1 MLRGTI
7 LLPRAWFIP
16 YGPKAAKMA
25 RYLPLVMAKSCCAA
39 FWTGAND
46 MRVRI
51 QPDQLA
57 GISLVTLLHVT
68 AFFALWQQGLLPSA
82 EQARTLFVKFMEPP
96 PPIKKLE
103 LPKPSQQPVKPHSA
117 EKPPPQQLVSQAPVM
132 SPTDAVAPAPPPQ
145 PIVAEVAKVVTP
157 VTVAAVPAAP
167 VSQNPVALDTEL
179 SVTCPDR
186 EPPVYP
192 AQSRR
197 RGEAGQVVLKV
208 ELDEQG
214 LVAEA
219 RVQTSSGV
227 PRLDEAALTAVRNWH
242 CTPAMRAGRA
252 VRAVA
257 LQPFNFVIQG
267 K

>member
-1 MLRGTI
+1 
-7 LLPRAWFIP
+7 
-16 YGPKAAKMA
+16 
-25 RYLPLVMAKSCCAA
+25 
-39 FWTGAND
+39 

-51 QPDQLA
+51 QSDQLA
-57 GISLVTLLHVT
+57 GLLLVTLLHAA
-68 AFFALWQQGLLPSA
+68 AFWALWQQGLLPSA
-82 EQARTLFVKFMEPP
+82 EQAKTLFVKFMEPP

-103 LPKPSQQPVKPHSA
+103 PPKPLPQPVKPRA
-117 EKPPPQQLVSQAPVM
+117 IEKPPPQQLVSQAPVL
-132 SPTDAVAPAPPPQ
+132 SPTEAVAPPPPPQ
-145 PIVAEVAKVVTP
+145 PVVTEVAKPAVV
-157 VTVAAVPAAP
+157 VVAAAPAAP
-167 VSQNPVALDTEL
+167 VSPSPVALGAEL
-179 SVTCPDR
+179 SVACPER

-197 RGEAGQVVLKV
+197 RGEAGHVVLKV

-214 LVAEA
+214 RVAEA

-227 PRLDEAALTAVRNWH
+227 QRLDEAALTAVRNWH

>member
-1 MLRGTI
+1 
-7 LLPRAWFIP
+7 
-16 YGPKAAKMA
+16 
-25 RYLPLVMAKSCCAA
+25 
-39 FWTGAND
+39 

-117 EKPPPQQLVSQAPVM
+117 EKPPPQQLVTQAPVL
-132 SPTDAVAPAPPPQ
+132 SPAEAVAPAPLQQ
-145 PIVAEVAKVVTP
+145 PVVAEVTKVAAPVAVT
-157 VTVAAVPAAP
+157 AVPAAP
-167 VSQNPVALDTEL
+167 ISHSPVALDAEL
-179 SVTCPDR
+179 SVACPER

-197 RGEAGQVVLKV
+197 LGEAGHVVLKV

-214 LVAEA
+214 RVAEA
-219 RVQTSSGV
+219 HVQSSSGAL
-227 PRLDEAALTAVRNWH
+227 RLDEAALTAVRNWR
-242 CTPAMRAGRA
+242 CTPALRAGRA

-257 LQPFNFVIQG
+257 LQPFKFVIQG

>member
-1 MLRGTI
+1 M
-7 LLPRAWFIP
+7 
-16 YGPKAAKMA
+16 
-25 RYLPLVMAKSCCAA
+25 
-39 FWTGAND
+39 
-46 MRVRI
+46 
-51 QPDQLA
+51 
-57 GISLVTLLHVT
+57 
-68 AFFALWQQGLLPSA
+68 
-82 EQARTLFVKFMEPP
+82 FVKFMEPP

-103 LPKPSQQPVKPHSA
+103 SPKPLPQPVKPRA
-117 EKPPPQQLVSQAPVM
+117 IEKPPPQQLVSQAPVL
-132 SPTDAVAPAPPPQ
+132 SPTDAVTPAPPPQ
-145 PIVAEVAKVVTP
+145 PIVAEVAKVAAP
-157 VTVAAVPAAP
+157 VAVAAVPAAP
-167 VSQNPVALDTEL
+167 VSHSPVSLDAEL
-179 SVTCPDR
+179 SVACPER

-214 LVAEA
+214 RVAEA

-242 CTPAMRAGRA
+242 CTPAMRGGRA